1 MIAAKTLSL
10 QVSDLS
16 GQASQWARG
25 ISREATIG
33 ELTDGLAG
41 ALDLPHQDGSGR
53 PLRYSVRT
61 DAGEALNPS
70 DVVGDVLEPEAR
82 ITLSPSVTAG

>member
-16 GQASQWARG
+16 GQASRWARG

-41 ALDLPHQDGSGR
+41 ALDLPHQDGSGSA
-53 PLRYSVRT
+53 PSGTPCERT
-61 DAGEALNPS
+61 P
-70 DVVGDVLEPEAR
+70 AR
-82 ITLSPSVTAG
+82 R